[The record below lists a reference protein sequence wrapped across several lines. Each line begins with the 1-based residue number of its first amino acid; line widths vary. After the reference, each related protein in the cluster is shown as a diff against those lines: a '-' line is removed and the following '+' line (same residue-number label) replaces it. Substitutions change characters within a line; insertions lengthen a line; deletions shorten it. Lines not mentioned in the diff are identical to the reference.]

1 MTNVKEHFVGS
12 MCRKTDWMWQPGER
26 GDFPDQLWQYLNHGH
41 LIAWLGHIGYQESEE
56 SVDFLATPDR
66 ENLEDEDISFDE
78 ED

>member
-1 MTNVKEHFVGS
+1 MSKSTLWDRCVERQIGCGS
-12 MCRKTDWMWQPGER
+12 LER
-26 GDFPDQLWQYLNHGH
+26 GDFPDQLWQYLNDGH

-66 ENLEDEDISFDE
+66 ENLENEDISFDE